1 MLDGRQ
7 HPLTYIP
14 YIETETHPVSIIG
27 QAEAFYDLP
36 RVHGATPMCSRIGFE
51 PIFPDF
57 RATYTYLLVDREWV
71 WCRAHTYLSV
81 RQSLVFNPAFLSQQE
96 NEYR

>member
-14 YIETETHPVSIIG
+14 YIETHPVSIIG

-36 RVHGATPMCSRIGFE
+36 RVHGATI
-51 PIFPDF
+51 
-57 RATYTYLLVDREWV
+57 
-71 WCRAHTYLSV
+71 AHVLT
-81 RQSLVFNPAFLSQQE
+81 NWI
-96 NEYR
+96 